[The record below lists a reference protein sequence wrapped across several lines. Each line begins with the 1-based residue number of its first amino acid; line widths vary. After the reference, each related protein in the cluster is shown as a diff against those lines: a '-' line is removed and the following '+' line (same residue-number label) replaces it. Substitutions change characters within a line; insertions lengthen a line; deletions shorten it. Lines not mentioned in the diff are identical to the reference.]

1 MNVLKVAIVG
11 LALISANTLVRADVI
26 ADWNNTAMDVMK
38 AVNVAGNPWTRSMA
52 LVNVSM
58 SDAVNSVQNRY
69 SRYMPELP
77 SDPNASAE
85 AAAAAAARE
94 ILMRQYPG
102 QKERID
108 AAFAETMKAIPDNP
122 ARAAGIDLG
131 EKVAGAIFAER
142 QSDATNMPDTYRP
155 LTTPGVWV
163 PTTPPLFPQYATA
176 KPWGME
182 SASQFRPPPPP
193 ALNGALYARDYNET
207 KEMGGVKST
216 KRTDAQSDAVRFWTQ
231 ANLGPAWFQAAR
243 QASARHGLSVPET
256 ARVFALMSM
265 AFANCFILDW
275 DAKFQ
280 YNFWRPITAIR
291 NGDQD
296 GNEATERDA
305 GWQPLN
311 TTPMHPEYP
320 SQAGINVGAARGVL
334 EAVFGNGTE
343 DFVAT
348 DTSDARL
355 SRKFTSFA
363 QMAQEQ
369 KEVRIWGGI
378 HFRNSLEVGD
388 AMGRKVADHL
398 LANYMKPAR

>member
-11 LALISANTLVRADVI
+11 LALISANTLARADVI

-69 SRYMPELP
+69 SCYMPELP

-176 KPWGME
+176 KPGAWRARVS
-182 SASQFRPPPPP
+182 SARLRPRP
-193 ALNGALYARDYNET
+193 
-207 KEMGGVKST
+207 ST
-216 KRTDAQSDAVRFWTQ
+216 VRFTR
-231 ANLGPAWFQAAR
+231 A
-243 QASARHGLSVPET
+243 
-256 ARVFALMSM
+256 
-265 AFANCFILDW
+265 
-275 DAKFQ
+275 
-280 YNFWRPITAIR
+280 IT
-291 NGDQD
+291 
-296 GNEATERDA
+296 
-305 GWQPLN
+305 
-311 TTPMHPEYP
+311 
-320 SQAGINVGAARGVL
+320 
-334 EAVFGNGTE
+334 
-343 DFVAT
+343 
-348 DTSDARL
+348 
-355 SRKFTSFA
+355 
-363 QMAQEQ
+363 
-369 KEVRIWGGI
+369 
-378 HFRNSLEVGD
+378 
-388 AMGRKVADHL
+388 
-398 LANYMKPAR
+398 MKPRKWEA

>member
-1 MNVLKVAIVG
+1 MNVLKAAIVG
-11 LALISANTLVRADVI
+11 LALISATTPVRADVI

-122 ARAAGIDLG
+122 ARVAGIDLG
-131 EKVAGAIFAER
+131 EKVAAAIYAER

-182 SASQFRPPPPP
+182 SASQFRPAPPLP
-193 ALNGALYARDYNET
+193 
-207 KEMGGVKST
+207 S
-216 KRTDAQSDAVRFWTQ
+216 AVRFTR
-231 ANLGPAWFQAAR
+231 A
-243 QASARHGLSVPET
+243 
-256 ARVFALMSM
+256 
-265 AFANCFILDW
+265 
-275 DAKFQ
+275 
-280 YNFWRPITAIR
+280 ITTKP
-291 NGDQD
+291 GK
-296 GNEATERDA
+296 
-305 GWQPLN
+305 W
-311 TTPMHPEYP
+311 
-320 SQAGINVGAARGVL
+320 
-334 EAVFGNGTE
+334 
-343 DFVAT
+343 
-348 DTSDARL
+348 
-355 SRKFTSFA
+355 
-363 QMAQEQ
+363 
-369 KEVRIWGGI
+369 
-378 HFRNSLEVGD
+378 
-388 AMGRKVADHL
+388 AD
-398 LANYMKPAR
+398 